1 MGVIRYSDL
10 ERANSTRALSF
21 HLDLNTSTLSS
32 SDGRNLKLPCE
43 EALLLGQL
51 ARAPHTEFSSLALVA
66 IVAPLGED
74 PELSRMHAHLFRLRQ
89 KLVALDRRM
98 VIAPGQRLT
107 YFYAG
112 PEIRVTA
119 PRPGA

>member
-1 MGVIRYSDL
+1 MRVIRYGDR
-10 ERANSTRALSF
+10 ENVNGARKLSF

-51 ARAPHTEFSSLALVA
+51 ARSPHTEFSSLALVA
-66 IVAPLGED
+66 IIAPLGYD
-74 PELSRMHAHLFRLRQ
+74 LQLSRMHAHLYRLRQ
-89 KLVALDRRM
+89 KLVALDWRM

-112 PEIRVTA
+112 PAIQVTP